1 MSSVLSR
8 DFFRRDPAQVAK
20 TMLGKLLVRKFS
32 NKSLE
37 GIIVETEAYYG
48 LEDPASRAYK
58 GKKNYNRLMWEDP
71 GLVFIYNVHQYW
83 MLNIVAHELGE
94 IGAVLIRAVE
104 PINGLDVMLLNRP
117 VNELCEL
124 TSGPGKL
131 TVAFGIDKNLNG
143 EDVTNLEGLVFLI
156 DQNIKVEIGSSK
168 RIGVREDLDL
178 DLRFYVKGNEYIS
191 R

>member
-1 MSSVLSR
+1 
-8 DFFRRDPAQVAK
+8 
-20 TMLGKLLVRKFS
+20 MLGKLLVRKFS

-117 VNELCEL
+117 VDELCEL

-191 R
+191 L